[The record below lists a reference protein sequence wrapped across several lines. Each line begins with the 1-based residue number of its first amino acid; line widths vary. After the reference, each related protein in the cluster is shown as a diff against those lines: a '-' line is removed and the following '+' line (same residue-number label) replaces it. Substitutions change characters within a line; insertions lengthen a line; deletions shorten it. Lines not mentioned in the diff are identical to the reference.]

1 MILSVFAL
9 TVLFW
14 WKLLVIKYIIYNF
27 RSDAAESMKAL
38 FEITG
43 LERQTTAYK
52 ALSFAANMF
61 HAMLQRNNF
70 MSFSKISAKCTIK
83 SKNKKDGKT
92 KTAEI
97 NRSILNALN
106 SHGIKFAVA
115 LDFWQI
121 LQYSLCPVPLNI
133 CNGDGTRHR
142 ANQSKLKEVLLIGV
156 GSLDKSVLASSPKDV
171 LLVDLIA
178 LINTMVF
185 EWQSTYEE
193 FAQKLMQHI
202 PTN

>member
-121 LQYSLCPVPLNI
+121 LQYSVCPVPSSI
-133 CNGDGTRHR
+133 CNGDGMRHR
-142 ANQSKLKEVLLIGV
+142 TNQSKLKEVLLIGV

>member
-1 MILSVFAL
+1 
-9 TVLFW
+9 
-14 WKLLVIKYIIYNF
+14 
-27 RSDAAESMKAL
+27 MKAL

-83 SKNKKDGKT
+83 LKNKKDGKT

-115 LDFWQI
+115 LDF
-121 LQYSLCPVPLNI
+121 
-133 CNGDGTRHR
+133 
-142 ANQSKLKEVLLIGV
+142 
-156 GSLDKSVLASSPKDV
+156 
-171 LLVDLIA
+171 
-178 LINTMVF
+178 
-185 EWQSTYEE
+185 
-193 FAQKLMQHI
+193 
-202 PTN
+202 